1 MLIPAKTSS
10 PCSVKKSF
18 WGSTGF
24 YIAYKP
30 DWIWIKLTDQLVQ
43 GEVGWNDRVFCSLL
57 TLQRSHWKIDQLQ
70 AVKKNLRSDVG
81 GCRPGTLL
89 VLRAVQRVAPDS
101 YLPLRKNLSH
111 QPRHVCRIGSPECF
125 LLRLLLVCALNTNMV
140 EECTVTVADRL
151 TQRQDDQEDS
161 EASVVDQD
169 QLASSYSR
177 EYNQIK
183 IFSSHFSYGCKWMI
197 F

>member
-70 AVKKNLRSDVG
+70 AVKKTSVQTWVGVVRGLFSCSERLRES
-81 GCRPGTLL
+81 LL
-89 VLRAVQRVAPDS
+89 IRIYLWGKTSRISLDMFAGLARLSVFYYGSSSSVPWILIWWRSAQSPWLTGSHKDKTTRRTARLLWWIRTNW
-101 YLPLRKNLSH
+101 LPL
-111 QPRHVCRIGSPECF
+111 
-125 LLRLLLVCALNTNMV
+125 TV
-140 EECTVTVADRL
+140 E
-151 TQRQDDQEDS
+151 
-161 EASVVDQD
+161 SVI
-169 QLASSYSR
+169 R
-177 EYNQIK
+177 
-183 IFSSHFSYGCKWMI
+183 
-197 F
+197 